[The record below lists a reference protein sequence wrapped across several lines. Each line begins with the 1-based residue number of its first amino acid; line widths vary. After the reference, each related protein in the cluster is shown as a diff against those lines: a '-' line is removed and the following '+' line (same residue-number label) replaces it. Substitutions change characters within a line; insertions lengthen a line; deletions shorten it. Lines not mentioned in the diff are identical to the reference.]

1 MLPYRRLPYTA
12 SLMTL
17 MNLEGKTKKK
27 GKIKDKDTLNTQGTT
42 TTLIGELKSCEKYFE
57 NEMKRK
63 KIKKYN
69 LKSMP

>member
-1 MLPYRRLPYTA
+1 MLPYPRLRYTA

-17 MNLEGKTKKK
+17 MNLAGKTKKK
-27 GKIKDKDTLNTQGTT
+27 GKIKDTLNTQGTT

-63 KIKKYN
+63 K
-69 LKSMP
+69 